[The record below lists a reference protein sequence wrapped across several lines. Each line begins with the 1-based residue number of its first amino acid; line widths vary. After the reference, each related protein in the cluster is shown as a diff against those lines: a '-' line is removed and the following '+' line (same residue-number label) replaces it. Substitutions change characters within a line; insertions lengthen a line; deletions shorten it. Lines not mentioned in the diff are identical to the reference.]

1 MIPQTRFARSGK
13 VNIAYQVIGDG
24 PLDLVYVPG
33 WVSHLEPRWE
43 DPDHARFLQRL
54 ASFSRLI
61 TFDKRLILKR
71 RRKDMASNESSL
83 QMWSPRLLS
92 VLRIVTALLFMMH
105 GTAKLFQMPHQ
116 AMFDNLQ
123 LMSLLGLQGVLE
135 AGGGLLL
142 LIGLFSRPVAFVLSG
157 DMAVAYFMSHWPK
170 SWLPILNGGDL
181 AVLFCFVFLY
191 LCVAGP
197 GPWSVDARF
206 RSTT

>member
-1 MIPQTRFARSGK
+1 MP
-13 VNIAYQVIGDG
+13 AYQ
-24 PLDLVYVPG
+24 
-33 WVSHLEPRWE
+33 
-43 DPDHARFLQRL
+43 
-54 ASFSRLI
+54 
-61 TFDKRLILKR
+61 TFFEL
-71 RRKDMASNESSL
+71 
-83 QMWSPRLLS
+83 WSPRLLS

-135 AGGGLLL
+135 AGGGFLL
-142 LIGLFSRPVAFVLSG
+142 LIGLFSRPIAFILSG
-157 DMAVAYFMSHWPK
+157 DMAVAYFIAHWPK

-197 GPWSVDARF
+197 GPWSVDARL
-206 RSTT
+206 RASR